1 MENNDLII
9 SEIVNAAINQAEGC
23 SSYEPKSWFDE
34 QEEDEQ
40 FIRFVEDLA
49 CYYSDSEAVVYKRND
64 NFG

>member
-1 MENNDLII
+1 MI
-9 SEIVNAAINQAEGC
+9 SEIVNAAINEAEGC

-49 CYYSDSEAVVYKRND
+49 TYSSDNNAIIHKRND
-64 NFG
+64 YIG